1 MHSIL
6 WIMSWNIKY
15 LAIISRPLALIPQ
28 NTVYV
33 KESFPTSF
41 HSFIGNSIC
50 TEGHFYVQST
60 RFTYFP
66 SYIVPILSKPYMTH
80 LQQPHQAANRP
91 VGRVSL
97 CYVCPFSYWLTE
109 DILVLTTVYLSSLWK
124 AIKEI
129 SEEVKRKDTKQAR
142 DMWKKADP
150 RSTRVIEGAT
160 RVIHDPW
167 SMIHKSDQ
175 RSHIE

>member
-1 MHSIL
+1 MCIL
-6 WIMSWNIKY
+6 FYESCHETSKRSAKY

-33 KESFPTSF
+33 KDSFPTYF

-50 TEGHFYVQST
+50 TVGHFYVQST

-97 CYVCPFSYWLTE
+97 CYVCPLFILINRRYTCVDNIISFIFVKSY
-109 DILVLTTVYLSSLWK
+109 
-124 AIKEI
+124 
-129 SEEVKRKDTKQAR
+129 
-142 DMWKKADP
+142 
-150 RSTRVIEGAT
+150 
-160 RVIHDPW
+160 
-167 SMIHKSDQ
+167 
-175 RSHIE
+175 